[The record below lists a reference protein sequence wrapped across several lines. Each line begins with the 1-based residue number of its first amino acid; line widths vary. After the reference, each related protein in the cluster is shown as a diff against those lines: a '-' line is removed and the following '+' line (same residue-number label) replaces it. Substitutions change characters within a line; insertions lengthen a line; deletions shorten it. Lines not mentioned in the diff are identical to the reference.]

1 LQSWKSALWELV
13 LTTISWNVSMLAAVD
28 GLRLQIQFLHLKMFA
43 VVCFELDA
51 ITMSTKLEANVILIM
66 LLGYFQHQFFFLE
79 ERLVR

>member
-1 LQSWKSALWELV
+1 
-13 LTTISWNVSMLAAVD
+13 
-28 GLRLQIQFLHLKMFA
+28 MFA